1 MERRGAPRDPGTIPD
16 FASLHPGYSSA
27 MDAFAHCEN
36 LVREIDKDRFLASLF
51 APADRR
57 RDLLA
62 LYGFN
67 AEVAGVQGKVREP
80 LAGEVRLQYWH
91 DLIAHAGEPG
101 ANPVAL
107 ALLETVKRH
116 ALPRQRLLDLLEA
129 RRFDVYDETFA
140 TRADLEDYAGKTS
153 SAVIE
158 LALRILGAPDDANLE
173 LARPAGIAYAIAGL
187 ARSFAFHAS
196 GGKIFLP
203 DEIAAVHGAARADI
217 LAGRATGEVRAA
229 LADLRQ
235 QARSHLDRIRTGV
248 GELPDLLVPALLPVA
263 LVRAYLARM
272 ERTDYE
278 PFRTAVELPQWRKQW
293 LLWRAARDPR
303 RIAGS

>member
-1 MERRGAPRDPGTIPD
+1 
-16 FASLHPGYSSA
+16 

-36 LVREIDKDRFLASLF
+36 LVREADKDRFLAGLF
-51 APADRR
+51 APAEKRR
-57 RDLLA
+57 GLFA
-62 LYGFN
+62 LYAFN
-67 AEVAGVQGKVREP
+67 AEVAGVQGKIREP

-158 LALRILGAPDDANLE
+158 LALRILSDPGDTHLE
-173 LARPAGIAYAIAGL
+173 LARSAGIAYAITGL

-196 GGKIFLP
+196 RGKIFIP
-203 DEIAAVHGAARADI
+203 EEILDFHGPARADI
-217 LAGRATGEVRAA
+217 LAGRSSGEVRAA
-229 LADLRQ
+229 LADFRQ
-235 QARSHLDRIRTGV
+235 QARSHLDRIRNGV

-263 LVRAYLARM
+263 LVGPYLARM
-272 ERTDYE
+272 ERADYE
-278 PFRTAVELPQWRKQW
+278 PFRTAVEVPQWRKQW